1 METINIRY
9 IFTLPDNTREIFNL
23 KLDKK
28 TLKLHSGKTEKLP
41 YWTKLNFHQCPHCP
55 LSIDSFPTCPLS
67 ANLVNIVERLG
78 ILISFDKIHVEVS
91 TKERTVSRST
101 SAQQGISSLMGLV
114 IAISQCPH
122 TDFLK
127 PMARFH
133 LPFANEEETI
143 WRATSTYLLA
153 QYFLIMEGHR
163 IDLELEGLTQ
173 IYHNIETLNASIVKR
188 LRTAGKKDSTIN
200 ALVHLDVFAK
210 YIKPGV
216 EESLDKIRHIFTP
229 FLNKQIASPFNKRHN
244 INE

>member
-9 IFTLPDNTREIFNL
+9 IFTLSDRTREIFNL
-23 KLDKK
+23 QLDAK
-28 TLKLHSGKTEKLP
+28 TLKLHLRNIENLP
-41 YWTKLNFHQCPHCP
+41 FWTRLDFHQCPHCP
-55 LSIDSFPTCPLS
+55 LTIDLFPDCPLS
-67 ANLVNIVERLG
+67 VNLVNIVERLG
-78 ILISFDKIHVEVS
+78 VLISYDKIHVEVS

-101 SAQQGISSLMGLV
+101 TAQEGISSLMGLV
-114 IAISQCPH
+114 IAISECPH

-153 QYFLIMEGHR
+153 QYFQIIKGHR
-163 IDLELEGLTQ
+163 IDLELDGLTR
-173 IYHNIETLNASIVKR
+173 IYVNMEKLNASIVKR
-188 LRTAGKKDSTIN
+188 LRAAGKKDSTIN
-200 ALVHLDVFAK
+200 ALVHLDLFAK

-229 FLNKQIASPFNKRHN
+229 FLNKQIGTWYEKMPLNK
-244 INE
+244 

>member
-1 METINIRY
+1 MGTIYLMETINIRY
-9 IFTLPDNTREIFNL
+9 IFTLPDRKKEIFNL
-23 KLDKK
+23 QLDAK
-28 TLKLHSGKTEKLP
+28 TLKLHGSIVENLP
-41 YWTKLNFHQCPHCP
+41 SWTSLDFHQCPHCP
-55 LSIDSFPTCPLS
+55 LSIDLYPDCPLS
-67 ANLVNIVERLG
+67 VNLVSIVERLG
-78 ILISFDKIHVEVS
+78 VLISFDKIHVEVS

-101 SAQQGISSLMGLV
+101 TAQQGISSLMGLV
-114 IAISQCPH
+114 IAISECPH

-133 LPFANEEETI
+133 LPFADEEETI

-153 QYFLIMEGHR
+153 QYFLIINGHR
-163 IDLELEGLTQ
+163 IDLELEGLTR
-173 IYHNIETLNASIVKR
+173 IYQNIEKLNASIVKR

-229 FLNKQIASPFNKRHN
+229 FLNKQIGT
-244 INE
+244 

>member
-9 IFTLPDNTREIFNL
+9 IFTLSDRTREIFNL
-23 KLDKK
+23 QLDAK
-28 TLKLHSGKTEKLP
+28 TLKLHLRNIENLP
-41 YWTKLNFHQCPHCP
+41 FWTRLDFHQCPHCP
-55 LSIDSFPTCPLS
+55 LTIDLFPDCPLS
-67 ANLVNIVERLG
+67 VNLVNIVERLG
-78 ILISFDKIHVEVS
+78 VLISYDKIHVEVS

-101 SAQQGISSLMGLV
+101 TAQEGISSLMGLV
-114 IAISQCPH
+114 IAISECPH

-153 QYFLIMEGHR
+153 QYFQIIKGHR
-163 IDLELEGLTQ
+163 IDLELDGLTR
-173 IYHNIETLNASIVKR
+173 IYVNMETLNASIVKR
-188 LRTAGKKDSTIN
+188 LRAAGKKDSTIN
-200 ALVHLDVFAK
+200 ALVHLDLFAK

-229 FLNKQIASPFNKRHN
+229 FLNKQIGTRYEKMPLNK
-244 INE
+244 

>member
-1 METINIRY
+1 METINIGY
-9 IFTLPDNTREIFNL
+9 TFTLPDKTKEIFDL
-23 KLDKK
+23 RLDAK
-28 TLKLHSGKTEKLP
+28 TLKLQSGIMENLP
-41 YWTKLNFHQCPHCP
+41 SWTRLDFHQCPHCP
-55 LSIDSFPTCPLS
+55 LNIDLYPDCPLS
-67 ANLVNIVERLG
+67 VNLVSIVERLG
-78 ILISFDKIHVEVS
+78 VLISFDKIHVEVS

-101 SAQQGISSLMGLV
+101 TAQQGISSLMGLV
-114 IAISQCPH
+114 IAISECPH

-133 LPFANEEETI
+133 LPFADEEETI

-153 QYFLIMEGHR
+153 QYFLILRGHR
-163 IDLELEGLTQ
+163 IDLELEGLTR
-173 IYHNIETLNASIVKR
+173 IYHNIEKLNFSIVKR

-229 FLNKQIASPFNKRHN
+229 FLHKQIGA
-244 INE
+244 

>member
-9 IFTLPDNTREIFNL
+9 IFTLPDKTREEFDL
-23 KLDKK
+23 HLDAR
-28 TLKLHSGKTEKLP
+28 TLKLHSNIIENLP
-41 YWTKLNFHQCPHCP
+41 SWTRLDFHQCPHCP
-55 LSIDSFPTCPLS
+55 LSIDLYPDCPLS
-67 ANLVNIVERLG
+67 VNLVSIVERLG
-78 ILISFDKIHVEVS
+78 VLISFDKIHVEVS

-101 SAQQGISSLMGLV
+101 TAQQGISSLMGLV
-114 IAISQCPH
+114 IAISECPH

-133 LPFANEEETI
+133 LPFADEEETI

-153 QYFLIMEGHR
+153 QYFLIIKGHR
-163 IDLELEGLTQ
+163 IDLELEGLTR
-173 IYHNIETLNASIVKR
+173 IYQNIEKLNASIVKR

-229 FLNKQIASPFNKRHN
+229 FLNKQIGA
-244 INE
+244 

>member
-9 IFTLPDNTREIFNL
+9 IFTLSDRTKEIFNL
-23 KLDKK
+23 QLDPK
-28 TLKLHSGKTEKLP
+28 TLKLHSRNIENLP
-41 YWTKLNFHQCPHCP
+41 SWTRLDFHQCPHCP
-55 LSIDSFPTCPLS
+55 LTIDLYPDCPLS
-67 ANLVNIVERLG
+67 VNLVNIVERLG
-78 ILISFDKIHVEVS
+78 VLISYDKIHVEVS

-101 SAQQGISSLMGLV
+101 TAQEGISPLMGLV
-114 IAISQCPH
+114 IAISECPH

-133 LPFANEEETI
+133 LPFATEEETI

-153 QYFLIMEGHR
+153 QYFLIIKGHR
-163 IDLELEGLTQ
+163 IDLELDGLSR
-173 IYHNIETLNASIVKR
+173 IYDNIEKLNASIVKR
-188 LRTAGKKDSTIN
+188 LRAAGKKDSTVN

-229 FLNKQIASPFNKRHN
+229 FLNN
-244 INE
+244 